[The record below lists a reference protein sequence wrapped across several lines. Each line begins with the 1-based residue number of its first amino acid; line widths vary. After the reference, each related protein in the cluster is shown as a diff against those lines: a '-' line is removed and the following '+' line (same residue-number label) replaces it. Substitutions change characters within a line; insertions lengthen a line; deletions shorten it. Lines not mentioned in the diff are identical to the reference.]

1 MSDLDIKALHQ
12 NLEKKV
18 WAYKELCLKL
28 KVFETRN
35 QILKKMSYE
44 PLQNNQKT
52 IEKRREL

>member
-1 MSDLDIKALHQ
+1 MSDLDLKALHQ

-35 QILKKMSYE
+35 QILKKMSDE
-44 PLQNNQKT
+44 TFQINQKT
-52 IEKRREL
+52 I

>member
-35 QILKKMSYE
+35 QILKKMSDE
-44 PLQNNQKT
+44 TFQINQKT
-52 IEKRREL
+52 IEIRREL